1 MWIAFGSCA
10 KKNANVILHE
20 NVSRMSEIMLKSDM
34 AISAGGS
41 TLYELCACGTPTLAI
56 VIADNQREMVDMMSS
71 EGYIISLGW
80 HGELA
85 DMELLQKI
93 KLLCADYE
101 KRVSLSKKMQK
112 LVDGEGVRRIVEE
125 IIKITS

>member
-1 MWIAFGSCA
+1 
-10 KKNANVILHE
+10 
-20 NVSRMSEIMLKSDM
+20 MSEIMLKSDM